1 MASPQIEDG
10 YTKIANEIV
19 EAIYQYPLSGHEFR
33 MLLLIIRKTYGF
45 NKLEDSVSL
54 SQMMRALTLSKT
66 RCSQVINKLQLQK
79 IVTVTENING
89 IGKKY
94 KFNKNFEQWITVH
107 KNVNRYRKVKSTV
120 TLLRNEPLQK
130 SVSTKETITKETI
143 QKKDTPEF
151 VYPEWLPKQTFLE
164 YQNSRKKKIKPES
177 LNRFFKHLKKI
188 SDSSKVSPEEILNQ
202 SIVNG
207 WEGIFPLK
215 EIKNGNKGFST
226 NSYRGNNNDRKL
238 TPGAEEELERI
249 AENLRSK
256 Q

>member
-19 EAIYQYPLSGHEFR
+19 EAIYKYKFSGHELR

-45 NKLEDSVSL
+45 NKTEDAISL
-54 SQMMRALTLSKT
+54 SQMMKALSLSKT

-94 KFNKNFEQWITVH
+94 KFNKNFEQWSTVH
-107 KNVNRYRKVKSTV
+107 KSVNSYTKVKSTV
-120 TLLRNEPLQK
+120 TLFRNEPLQK
-130 SVSTKETITKETI
+130 SVSTKETITKENI
-143 QKKDTPEF
+143 QKKETPEF
-151 VYPEWLPKQTFLE
+151 VFPEWIPKQTFLE

-177 LNRFFKHLKKI
+177 LTRFFKHLKKI
-188 SDSSKVSPEEILNQ
+188 CDETKASPEEILNQ

-215 EIKNGNKGFST
+215 ENKNASKGFST
-226 NSYRGNNNDRKL
+226 SSYRRNNQDRQL
-238 TPGAEEELERI
+238 DPDTAAEIERI
-249 AENLRSK
+249 AENLRAK
-256 Q
+256 